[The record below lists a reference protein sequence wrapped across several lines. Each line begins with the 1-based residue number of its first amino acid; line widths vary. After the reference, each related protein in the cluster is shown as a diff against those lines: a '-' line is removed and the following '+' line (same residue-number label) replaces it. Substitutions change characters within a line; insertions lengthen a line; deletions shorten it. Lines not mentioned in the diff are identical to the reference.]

1 MISDG
6 LLLIFIHKVI
16 KLKGTNS
23 CVRAAHI
30 SLIKAGSSFCFS
42 FYLKLFVVQCIGFFV
57 TQTSFRNPSE
67 ELETKIVKF

>member
-30 SLIKAGSSFCFS
+30 SLIKAVSSFCFS
-42 FYLKLFVVQCIGFFV
+42 FYLKLFVVQCNGFFV
-57 TQTSFRNPSE
+57 TQTRIPESIRRTRNKNS
-67 ELETKIVKF
+67 